1 MRSLV
6 LAGAVAGLL
15 GASLAGASAHAQAM
29 TVTGDVTAAQSRW
42 TADGTRIVTE
52 ATIRTDTGDVVVS
65 QLGGTVDGLTMRT
78 FPGPEVLVPGM
89 RVTVS
94 AQTAPDLSM
103 RMHNA
108 VDGIKILAMP
118 PGYVRTGTTKAG
130 NYLFWES
137 ACVFLTVDA
146 AGTKEIAGEA
156 EFAIVDNAIQTWNT
170 AAASCS
176 YLKLMTEARR
186 DVETGRDNVNIIK
199 FRDLSWCRPASGDDP
214 ARCHPDAAAGITTAT
229 YVDDPSS
236 DRDGAIVD
244 ADIELNGENFSIGA
258 NGQTL
263 GTSPCLSELQNTLT
277 HELGHLIGVEHTCR
291 ATGDPDR
298 VDSLGRAVPSCQTTT
313 DPAITNATMY
323 NFQECGEIEKETLE
337 ADDIAAVCG
346 IYPPSE
352 DPKTC
357 EPVGDSGTCQAGG
370 GSSAGSLL
378 LSILVGLALVSFW
391 RRRA

>member
-6 LAGAVAGLL
+6 LVAGLSSAL
-15 GASLAGASAHAQAM
+15 LASASAHAQAM

-52 ATIRTDTGDVVVS
+52 ATIHTDTGDVVVS
-65 QLGGTVDGLTMRT
+65 QLGGTVDGLTMRS

-94 AQTAPDLSM
+94 AQTVPDLSM

-108 VDGIKILAMP
+108 IDGVKVLAMP

-130 NYLFWES
+130 GYLYWES

-146 AGTKEIAGEA
+146 AGTKEVAGEA

-170 AAASCS
+170 AAESCS
-176 YLKLMTEARR
+176 YLKLRNEGRR

-214 ARCHPDAAAGITTAT
+214 ARCHPEAAAGITTAT

-236 DRDGAIVD
+236 ERDGAIVD
-244 ADIELNGENFSIGA
+244 ADVELNGVNFAIGVS
-258 NGQTL
+258 GQTL
-263 GTSPCLSELQNTLT
+263 GTSSCLSELQNTLT

-298 VDSLGRAVPSCQTTT
+298 VDAMGRAVPSCQTTS

-323 NFQECGEIEKETLE
+323 NFQDCGEIKKETLE

-346 IYPPSE
+346 IYPASQ
-352 DPKTC
+352 DPNTC
-357 EPVGDSGTCQAGG
+357 EPVGDGGTCQAGG
-370 GSSAGSLL
+370 GSSGGSLL
-378 LSILVGLALVSFW
+378 LSILVSLALVSFW